1 MHNMAHWAAQFLVAA
16 ASMFALLVVAGL
28 MRGEAFA
35 DTWPEAL
42 AWSATAA
49 AIFVG
54 SRYRRAR
61 KELARALRTDDP
73 RR

>member
-1 MHNMAHWAAQFLVAA
+1 MYNMAHWAAQFLIAA

-28 MRGEAFA
+28 MRSEAFA

-49 AIFVG
+49 AVFVG

-61 KELARALRTDDP
+61 KEVARAPRADDSG
-73 RR
+73 R

>member
-1 MHNMAHWAAQFLVAA
+1 MHNMAHWAARFLVAA
-16 ASMFALLVVAGL
+16 ASMFALLVVVGL

-54 SRYRRAR
+54 SRYLRAR
-61 KELARALRTDDP
+61 TQAK
-73 RR
+73 